1 MSNDLRKFDDNV
13 IDLSQFREKKQ
24 QQIEVKAIEPF
35 FKEPTIITLGDAAD
49 TTKQM
54 QYMLL
59 VNLVI
64 NDKQFLA
71 LESMEKEDRGNV
83 AIVEALIVDGEFSGV
98 QVVSSEE
105 EFEEVSRIISE
116 TLDPQLSDFID
127 AASADIENM
136 TEEEKYEAVTNLI
149 AEAQA
154 RKEGKKDGSDD

>member
-1 MSNDLRKFDDNV
+1 LSNDLRKFDDNV

-24 QQIEVKAIEPF
+24 QAEVKAIEPF
-35 FKEPTIITLGDAAD
+35 FKEPTIITLGDATD

-59 VNLVI
+59 VNLVV

-116 TLDPQLSDFID
+116 ALDAQVSDLVD
-127 AASADIENM
+127 EAATDISNM
-136 TEEEKYEAVTNLI
+136 TDEEKYEAITNLI

-154 RKEGKKDGSDD
+154 KKEGKADGSDT